1 MQYIAFDS
9 HKRYT
14 YAAVEDQEKGRVME
28 QRIAHRKGE
37 IREFRSR
44 YEPGSPVAFETIG
57 SWYWNVGEIEAAGM
71 VPRLVNARKAKM
83 MLASSKKT
91 DRLDAK
97 GLNTLQRT
105 GTLPTVWIP
114 SGEVRDIREL
124 FRTRMVLT
132 REVTRLKNRILS
144 CFSKYGISFD
154 DTSVAFNVKGRVSLE
169 SARSL
174 LPPHTC
180 FAVKNLLGQLDAVQS
195 AIQEFEARM
204 HEVKNTAPEV
214 ALLQTIPG
222 IGPILS
228 HVIAYEAGDITR
240 FPSAACYA
248 SYAGTTPSVH
258 ASGGKVRYG
267 HTPADVNHY
276 LHWAFVEAAN
286 ILSMRHEALH
296 FRHVAQL
303 YERLKATKGH
313 GIAIG
318 AVARHLAEATYW
330 VLTTKSAYREP
341 HHTNCNTVVSSKKG

>member
-14 YAAVEDQEKGRVME
+14 YAVVEDQEKGCRVME
-28 QRIAHRKGE
+28 QRITHRKGE
-37 IREFRSR
+37 IREFLSHC
-44 YEPGSPVAFETIG
+44 EPNSPVALETIG
-57 SWYWNVGEIEAAGM
+57 SWYWIVDEIEAAGM
-71 VPRLVNARKAKM
+71 VPRLVNAWKAKM

-97 GLNTLQRT
+97 GLNTLQRAT
-105 GTLPTVWIP
+105 
-114 SGEVRDIREL
+114 
-124 FRTRMVLT
+124 
-132 REVTRLKNRILS
+132 
-144 CFSKYGISFD
+144 
-154 DTSVAFNVKGRVSLE
+154 
-169 SARSL
+169 
-174 LPPHTC
+174 
-180 FAVKNLLGQLDAVQS
+180 
-195 AIQEFEARM
+195 
-204 HEVKNTAPEV
+204 
-214 ALLQTIPG
+214 LLQTIPS

-228 HVIAYEAGDITR
+228 HVIAYETGDITR